1 MTTSTR
7 DDAPTTSRD
16 RRARSRRT
24 LIVSSSVLAIASL
37 LSLFV
42 GVVNVAP
49 WSIFEADTDAYRALV
64 IARIPRLIA
73 LLLAGSSLAVAG
85 VIMQQVT
92 RNRFVSPTT
101 AGTVESAVLG
111 IVLATMWFP
120 ANSLLVRMLVA
131 IATSLLGTFVFIR
144 ILRRI
149 RIVDIIVVPLL
160 GLMFAA
166 VVSAITVFLAYR
178 YDLLQLVDTWTTGS
192 FSRVLRG
199 RYEPLY
205 AVLIGGVVAYVF
217 AARFTVVGMGENFA
231 VNLGINYHFVLNLG
245 LVIASV
251 NTAVVVVVVGAIPF
265 LGLIV
270 PNVISM
276 WAGDNLQRTL
286 PLTAL
291 AGAGFV
297 LVCDVLG
304 RVVRRPYEIPTGTIA
319 GIVGAVVFI
328 ALILRARTDRT

>member
-1 MTTSTR
+1 MLVRRSGENS
-7 DDAPTTSRD
+7 PPG
-16 RRARSRRT
+16 RRAA
-24 LIVSSSVLAIASL
+24 IPIALAGLAVASL

-49 WSIFEADTDAYRALV
+49 WSIFESDTDAYRALV

-92 RNRFVSPTT
+92 RNRFVSPST

-111 IVLATMWFP
+111 IVLATLWFP
-120 ANSLLVRMLVA
+120 SNSLLTRMLVA
-131 IATSLLGTFVFIR
+131 IATSLVGTFVFVR
-144 ILRRI
+144 LLKRI

-160 GLMFAA
+160 GLMFSA

-178 YDLLQLVDTWTTGS
+178 SDLLQLVDVWTTGS

-205 AVLIGGVVAYVF
+205 AVLVGGVVAYVF
-217 AARFTVVGMGENFA
+217 AARFTVVGLGEQFA
-231 VNLGINYHFVLNLG
+231 KNLGVNYHAVLNLG

-270 PNVISM
+270 PNVVSM
-276 WAGDNLQRTL
+276 IAGDNLSRTL
-286 PLTAL
+286 PITAI

-297 LVCDVLG
+297 LACDVVG
-304 RVVRRPYEIPTGTIA
+304 RIVRHPYEVPVGTIA
-319 GIVGAVVFI
+319 GVLGALAFVV
-328 ALILRARTDRT
+328 LILRARTDLTA

>member
-1 MTTSTR
+1 MTTATR
-7 DDAPTTSRD
+7 DDAPPNSTD
-16 RRARSRRT
+16 RHTGSHRI
-24 LIVSSSVLAIASL
+24 LIVGTVALAIASV

-42 GVVNVAP
+42 GVVNVTP
-49 WSIFEADTDAYRALV
+49 WSVFQSDTDAFRALV
-64 IARIPRLIA
+64 ISRIPRLMA

-120 ANSLLVRMLVA
+120 ANSLIVRMLVA
-131 IATSLLGTFVFIR
+131 IATCLVGTFVFIG
-144 ILRRI
+144 ILRRV
-149 RIVDIIVVPLL
+149 RFVDIIVVPLL

-166 VVSAITVFLAYR
+166 VVSAVTVFLAYR

-205 AVLIGGVVAYVF
+205 AVLVGGVIAYVY

-251 NTAVVVVVVGAIPF
+251 NTALVVVVVGAIPF

-276 WAGDNLQRTL
+276 WAGDNLRRSL

-297 LVCDVLG
+297 LLCDVLG

-319 GIVGAVVFI
+319 GIVGAMVFI
-328 ALILRARTDRT
+328 VLILRARTDRA